1 MRFSVRC
8 LERSECMKKAYL
20 SLVVDVELF
29 ADEDVLTASDSG
41 NSLINGGLFGGNE
54 DSNGWT

>member
-1 MRFSVRC
+1 
-8 LERSECMKKAYL
+8 MKKAYL

>member
-1 MRFSVRC
+1 
-8 LERSECMKKAYL
+8 MKKTYL
-20 SLVVDVELF
+20 SLVVDVELL
-29 ADEDVLTASDSG
+29 ADEDVLTASDGG